1 MFLPCEIIGKGL
13 STEDVLVDNVEAEE
27 EEEFSVVIFGR
38 SGLSAIANAV
48 LSDSIGIN
56 EVDSTVTGSSTIDFS
71 TSDNSSIFAD
81 SEVFFEI
88 LP

>member
-1 MFLPCEIIGKGL
+1 M
-13 STEDVLVDNVEAEE
+13 STEDVVVDNVEG

-38 SGLSAIANAV
+38 SGLSAIANVV

-56 EVDSTVTGSSTIDFS
+56 EVDSTAIGSSTIDSS
-71 TSDNSSIFAD
+71 TSDNSGIFAD